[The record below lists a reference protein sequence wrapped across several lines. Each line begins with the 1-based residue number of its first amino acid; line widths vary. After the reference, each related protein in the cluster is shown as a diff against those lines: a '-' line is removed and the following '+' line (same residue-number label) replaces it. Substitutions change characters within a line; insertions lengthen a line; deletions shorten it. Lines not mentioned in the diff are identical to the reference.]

1 MKGQRRC
8 PRDQA
13 DILAR
18 GGSVFIYYLFLCFQ
32 MCLQNMV
39 LLTVKRDREPK
50 TYKLEELLELQ
61 NKLMLLSTKG
71 ESSREQVCRFT
82 EVSDV

>member
-1 MKGQRRC
+1 
-8 PRDQA
+8 
-13 DILAR
+13 
-18 GGSVFIYYLFLCFQ
+18 

-39 LLTVKRDREPK
+39 LLTVKRGREPK

-61 NKLMLLSTKG
+61 NKLMLLSAKG